1 MKTHHLSKIT
11 TALLCSGL
19 CHFALASD
27 ATQAIGIPSV
37 SASHAPTSNLGAHLG
52 LAADPESDATTPPPP
67 PTGNQDYHVRPTGL
81 VRDNNKPIP
90 HNNIKPPGIKDGQTI
105 NCQKH
110 YYVSNIQYKYKQ
122 YSNAKP
128 IKLSINASLDKVSGT
143 IAARQIPAYRL
154 YVSSYTCTP
163 ESTWRINGQDE
174 YVTQG
179 NYGPNSQIVTTPQAK

>member
-52 LAADPESDATTPPPP
+52 LAADPESDATTLPPQ
-67 PTGNQDYHVRPTGL
+67 PTGNQDYHVRPTKLDRKFGQPYT
-81 VRDNNKPIP
+81 VDSIP
-90 HNNIKPPGIKDGQTI
+90 HAITDTQKI
-105 NCQKH
+105 NCNEH

-122 YSNAKP
+122 YSNANP
-128 IKLSINASLDKVSGT
+128 IKLSINGSSGKVNGT
-143 IAARQIPAYRL
+143 IARGQIPAYRL

-163 ESTWRINGQDE
+163 ESTWRINDQDE

-179 NYGPNSQIVTTPQAK
+179 DHGPYPQTVTTPHTK